1 MAQMLLKAGA
11 EPNEY
16 CPTVYSIPECVESSE
31 GRYVDFGYT
40 TWTPWQSALQS
51 ILRTA
56 AGTMK
61 WRYLPLTPEESQDW
75 ILVLKDLLARKPDVG
90 VVTWALLM
98 GGRGVPYTVSETIE
112 TVFEEKYPEDT
123 KVLLRMV
130 KDLADEQDSECA
142 L

>member
-1 MAQMLLKAGA
+1 
-11 EPNEY
+11 
-16 CPTVYSIPECVESSE
+16 
-31 GRYVDFGYT
+31 
-40 TWTPWQSALQS
+40 
-51 ILRTA
+51 
-56 AGTMK
+56 MK